1 MSLNDNER
9 KTMVGLQMEKAN
21 RFLGQAEMARGL
33 EQWDMAANR
42 YYYACFHAVQALF
55 IHNKLA
61 SKTHSGMLRQFGLH
75 FIKTGIIEDRL
86 GGFLTRMEQL
96 REKGDYNCLFSINEQ
111 ELSTIIEPAHELV
124 KVIDCLVSD
133 FASK

>member
-1 MSLNDNER
+1 MGLNDEER

-21 RFLGQAEMARGL
+21 RFMEQAEMVRDL
-33 EQWDMAANR
+33 QQWDLAANR

-55 IHNKLA
+55 IHNGLA
-61 SKTHSGMLRQFGLH
+61 SKTHAGMLRQFGLH

-96 REKGDYNCLFSINEQ
+96 REKGDYNCIFSINEE
-111 ELSTIIEPAHELV
+111 ELCTIVEPAHELV
-124 KVIDCLVSD
+124 KVI
-133 FASK
+133 ASLIQE